1 MEGQRVLVMG
11 ATGMIG
17 SHLAKELAK
26 TNTVYGAG
34 LFKERTCDSVAQH
47 QIIPIPLDVTQDD
60 FDVLPG
66 EVDYVFV
73 EVMFHGPDDYA
84 RSMQVNA
91 FTTARLLERYPD
103 CKGVVLGSTGSVYR
117 YITTPADEHTPLEG
131 LGAYGVSKI
140 CSDVFAEYFSRYHGT
155 PVCVLRYYGPY
166 CETGGSVK
174 WWLDAVVRQE
184 PVRWPDLRLAPLY
197 MSDVVAMTIRAA
209 DCCTSPPTIINVAAD
224 EIVPRRHVVEM
235 IAAHLGREPLFGDAN
250 PRGPIVVAAD
260 NVKRRALL
268 GEQTVSL
275 VEGVRRVCAAYLAT
289 QDGR

>member
-1 MEGQRVLVMG
+1 MDGQRVLVVG

-17 SHLAKELAK
+17 SHLAQELAK

-34 LFKERTCDSVAQH
+34 LFAERTCESVTQH
-47 QIIPIPLDVTQDD
+47 HIIPIPLDVTTDD
-60 FDVLPG
+60 LDALPD
-66 EVDYVFV
+66 EVDYVFI
-73 EVMFHGPDDYA
+73 EIMYHGPDDYA

-91 FTTARLLERYPD
+91 FTTARLLERYPR

-117 YITTPADEHTPLEG
+117 YITTPADEHTPLDG
-131 LGAYGVSKI
+131 LGAYAVSKI
-140 CSDVFAEYFSRYHGT
+140 CSDMFGEYFSRYHGT
-155 PVCVLRYYGPY
+155 SVCVLRYYGPY

-174 WWLDAVVRQE
+174 WALDAMVGQE
-184 PVRWPDLRLAPLY
+184 PIRWPERRSAPLY

-209 DCCTSPPTIINVAAD
+209 DCCTSPPTIINVAGD
-224 EIVPRRHVVEM
+224 EIVSKHRIVEM

-260 NVKRRALL
+260 NVKRKALL

-289 QDGR
+289 ADDG